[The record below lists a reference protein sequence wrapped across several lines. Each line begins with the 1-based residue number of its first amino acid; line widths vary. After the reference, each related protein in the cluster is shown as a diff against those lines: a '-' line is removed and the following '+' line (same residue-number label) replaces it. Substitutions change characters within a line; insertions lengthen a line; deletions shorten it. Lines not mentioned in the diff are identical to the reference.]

1 MSDFVLPMPYLRQIA
16 EQLRA
21 MQKDAQA
28 WFARSGL
35 DERQLDEPGF
45 QLGFPQFQQ
54 LLRDAIALTAE
65 PALGLLIGE
74 RLVVNTH
81 GILGYAAMQSGT
93 LRQALELL
101 QRYLALRTTL
111 FSLSYECDERAGRV
125 QVRFQPGYA
134 LGDIERTVLEA
145 VMLAVSNIF
154 AAMTLG
160 SCPLRQ
166 VSLPFAVQPYAALAE
181 ELFRCPVAYG
191 QSWAG
196 FSLDLAVIDQPLK
209 LADPAAFR
217 EAEAICRRELER
229 LGETASMGARVR
241 RTMLEKQ
248 NGFPSLKVT
257 ARLFHMTPR
266 TLHRHLLAEG
276 TSFKLILEDV
286 RRTLAIEHLKAGHL
300 SIEEIAYTLG
310 YTDLANFRRAFKRWE
325 GMPPSAYRASLG
337 AQLRT

>member
-1 MSDFVLPMPYLRQIA
+1 MPSRTRISWIPACAGMTVRRPRERGGPASFPLRSALCAISLVARILP
-16 EQLRA
+16 
-21 MQKDAQA
+21 
-28 WFARSGL
+28 
-35 DERQLDEPGF
+35 
-45 QLGFPQFQQ
+45 
-54 LLRDAIALTAE
+54 
-65 PALGLLIGE
+65 
-74 RLVVNTH
+74 
-81 GILGYAAMQSGT
+81 
-93 LRQALELL
+93 ELL
-101 QRYLALRTTL
+101 LVAHRVELALRTTL
-111 FSLSYECDERAGRV
+111 FSLSYECDERAGQV

-160 SCPLRQ
+160 SCPLLQ
-166 VSLPFAVQPYAALAE
+166 VRLPFAEQPYAALAE

-191 QSWAG
+191 QPWAG

-209 LADPAAFR
+209 LADPTAFR

-241 RTMLEKQ
+241 RAMLEKH